1 MEHTHTYT
9 RTTHT
14 HTRAHT
20 HTHVYIYIYNTHAH
34 THMCIYLYI
43 YILIMS
49 MIVTFSPSKH
59 HTMGR
64 HTPFPENN
72 ESPDHLN
79 HWLTARGQISHGRKF
94 HGTLWKWKTS
104 LREFQKKSGKHPV
117 YRWYSQWKHP
127 FSSSW
132 LLQGRKCSHAERWLH
147 AFPCPNE
154 MLASEPT
161 LVTRRT
167 LK

>member
-1 MEHTHTYT
+1 MEHTHTHT
-9 RTTHT
+9 HARRTHT
-14 HTRAHT
+14 HTRT
-20 HTHVYIYIYNTHAH
+20 HTCVYIYIYIYWLWVWLSLFLHQSIIPWGGIHRFRKTTNHQIIWIIDWLQEDKS
-34 THMCIYLYI
+34 HMGENFTALYGNEKP
-43 YILIMS
+43 
-49 MIVTFSPSKH
+49 PSGNSK
-59 HTMGR
+59 
-64 HTPFPENN
+64 
-72 ESPDHLN
+72 
-79 HWLTARGQISHGRKF
+79 
-94 HGTLWKWKTS
+94 
-104 LREFQKKSGKHPV
+104 KKSGKHPV